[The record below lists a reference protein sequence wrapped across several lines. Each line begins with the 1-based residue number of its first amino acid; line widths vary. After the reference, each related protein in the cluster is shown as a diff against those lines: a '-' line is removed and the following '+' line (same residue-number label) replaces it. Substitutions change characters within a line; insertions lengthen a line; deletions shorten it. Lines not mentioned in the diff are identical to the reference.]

1 MAKIKI
7 KITKDHLKLIK
18 QFKVETIND
27 YKTGFDTIN
36 PYGGMY
42 LMEDLAMILGYW
54 DKAVEGTERDYD
66 GRKFGIDNEIK
77 MLEIHTYVIDNIN
90 FILSILI
97 QFSDKGIKP
106 GVYTSLDYDLN
117 WEYSKI

>member
-27 YKTGFDTIN
+27 YKTGFDIIN

-54 DKAVEGTERDYD
+54 DKAVEGTEKDYD

-106 GVYTSLDYDLN
+106 GLYTSLDYDLN
-117 WEYSKI
+117 WTYSKI